1 MAVNDIT
8 GERAEATAEAIRAA
22 GGTATA
28 HAADV
33 VSAGGADAL
42 VAGVVAE
49 HGALHIAVN
58 NVGMMG
64 GRTAQ
69 PFLEQTADDAR
80 GIIERNLLAT
90 YLSCLA
96 EARSMTNGGVILNVS
111 SGEATRPSPMIAAY
125 GAAKA
130 GIDHLTR
137 TLAVELG
144 PRGVRVERDGSGH
157 HLHRGGGRSDHPG
170 GVRRAWAQQPARP
183 SGSAR
188 RARTDGGVP
197 RLRPGVGDHRRDPP
211 RRLRGRAGVV
221 ADRRPPDPGRAISI
235 VTPIEDLAALEQ
247 QARETLPHMVW
258 EYLDSG
264 AGDDVTAADN
274 VAAWRRLRLRPRV
287 LRDVS
292 AVDTSTTVLG
302 TRVASPVIVAPT
314 ALHRMFH
321 DDGEIGVAHAA
332 ADTVLVVS
340 VSASTS
346 LEDIAAA
353 APATPRWLQLY
364 MQRDRALTA
373 DLCARA
379 AETGCAA
386 LVVTVDSPVLSRRP
400 RNERAAFAPPAGMR
414 LPQLEPRIRPA
425 GDTDLYALVAG
436 FDAAVT
442 FDDLALFKEWS
453 GLPIVVKGVLRGDD
467 AARCRG
473 RRRRRDRGV
482 EPWRPPTRR
491 LRADRARPARGRRCR
506 RRPGRDLRGRRHP

>member
-1 MAVNDIT
+1 M
-8 GERAEATAEAIRAA
+8 
-22 GGTATA
+22 
-28 HAADV
+28 
-33 VSAGGADAL
+33 
-42 VAGVVAE
+42 
-49 HGALHIAVN
+49 
-58 NVGMMG
+58 
-64 GRTAQ
+64 
-69 PFLEQTADDAR
+69 
-80 GIIERNLLAT
+80 
-90 YLSCLA
+90 
-96 EARSMTNGGVILNVS
+96 
-111 SGEATRPSPMIAAY
+111 
-125 GAAKA
+125 
-130 GIDHLTR
+130 
-137 TLAVELG
+137 
-144 PRGVRVERDGSGH
+144 
-157 HLHRGGGRSDHPG
+157 
-170 GVRRAWAQQPARP
+170 
-183 SGSAR
+183 
-188 RARTDGGVP
+188 
-197 RLRPGVGDHRRDPP
+197 
-211 RRLRGRAGVV
+211 
-221 ADRRPPDPGRAISI
+221 
-235 VTPIEDLAALEQ
+235 TPIEDLAALEQ

-353 APATPRWLQLY
+353 VPATPRWLQLY

-467 AARCRG
+467 AARCADAGADAIGVSNHGGRQLDGCVPTALALPEVVDAVAGRAEIYVDGGIRDGADVLKAVALGARAVMVGRPVMWGLATGGSDGVRAVLDGFRRG
-473 RRRRRDRGV
+473 L
-482 EPWRPPTRR
+482 E
-491 LRADRARPARGRRCR
+491 RAMAFCGAPHVAALT
-506 RRPGRDLRGRRHP
+506 PDLVREMS